1 MRKNVK
7 NVFFLRFWPRYAN
20 ELGEGPR
27 RYANEL
33 EAGLRR
39 DANVRHPVVVF
50 MQIDWHSLCCCLFF
64 RVHPPHFCVEKKRTN
79 GMTRISSGR
88 ISFGSFLFCF
98 FGSLTFCCCCAG
110 RGASIGAIQ
119 FGESADQWGK
129 SKKKKRHRPI
139 QSNDVQSR
147 HLCVVVVKKIQQ
159 WPSDQLNPLRSP
171 TARYQSVS
179 FSFSFFFLLTD
190 TGRKENRKR

>member
-1 MRKNVK
+1 MQMSWRRGFGVMQMSAIRWW
-7 NVFFLRFWPRYAN
+7 FLCKLIGILY
-20 ELGEGPR
+20 
-27 RYANEL
+27 
-33 EAGLRR
+33 
-39 DANVRHPVVVF
+39 VVVF
-50 MQIDWHSLCCCLFF
+50 FF
-64 RVHPPHFCVEKKRTN
+64 RVHPPNFCVQKKTKNERN
-79 GMTRISSGR
+79 DENFERKNFFR
-88 ISFGSFLFCF
+88 FFFVLF
-98 FGSLTFCCCCAG
+98 FGSLNFSFFAVVVVPH
-110 RGASIGAIQ
+110 RLASIGAIQ
-119 FGESADQWGK
+119 FGESADQWEK

-139 QSNDVQSR
+139 QSNGVQSR